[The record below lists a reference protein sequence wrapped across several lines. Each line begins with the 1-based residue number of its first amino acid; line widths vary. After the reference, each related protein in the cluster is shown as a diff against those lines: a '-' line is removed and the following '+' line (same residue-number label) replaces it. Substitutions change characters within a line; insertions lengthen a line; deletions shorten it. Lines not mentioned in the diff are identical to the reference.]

1 MKKKSILD
9 LWREKVYWICPLLE
23 LSENLDVVALNN
35 RYKKLKTIFNK
46 YNPVLAH
53 GKMLKVERESS
64 INDFLSNKSKILVA
78 STVIEVGI
86 DIPDA
91 TIIIIENAERFG
103 LAQLHQLRGRV
114 GRSALQ
120 SYCIL
125 MYNKNI
131 NDLGKFRLETLR
143 NSNDG
148 FYVAEK
154 DLELRGPG
162 EVLGTRQSGEEKFR
176 LSSLKDIKLLYQ
188 AKNTADKIVSN
199 NISVKEKNLNILLS
213 IFNKDEYIKL
223 INKV

>member
-1 MKKKSILD
+1 
-9 LWREKVYWICPLLE
+9 
-23 LSENLDVVALNN
+23 
-35 RYKKLKTIFNK
+35 
-46 YNPVLAH
+46 
-53 GKMLKVERESS
+53 
-64 INDFLSNKSKILVA
+64 
-78 STVIEVGI
+78 
-86 DIPDA
+86 
-91 TIIIIENAERFG
+91 
-103 LAQLHQLRGRV
+103 
-114 GRSALQ
+114 
-120 SYCIL
+120 

-188 AKNTADKIVSN
+188 AKTTADKIVSN
-199 NISVKEKNLNILLS
+199 KISMKEKNLNILLS

-223 INKV
+223 MNKV